1 MNVMPI
7 TDSLFLEAEL
17 RDRPL
22 HVGGL
27 HLYRPPADAGPDV
40 VGDTY
45 REALAGG
52 EVMPRLRR
60 RPVRLAGLGPWGWEE
75 DTDLDLEYHVRH
87 SALPHPG
94 RVRELLA
101 LVSRLHGTLLDRSRP
116 LWEAHLIEGLSDGR
130 FAVYTKIHHAL
141 VDGVSAMHMLQN
153 ALSEDPDQR
162 GSPPLWAPRGAA
174 PRGRRRAT
182 RVAALSRPSPAALTA
197 SLRGTVDAAKAVD
210 RLQRGGRAGVVA
222 IVLRSG
228 DGAAVPGA
236 AVDAER
242 ADQQLA
248 AVRGGLLVAGAG
260 AGGAQGHRRDAQRRR
275 DGDVLGGAARA
286 T

>member
-130 FAVYTKIHHAL
+130 FAVYTKIHHSL

-162 GSPPLWAPRGAA
+162 GSPAA
-174 PRGRRRAT
+174 VGPARPTAASGSRWPRGRWARR
-182 RVAALSRPSPAALTA
+182 
-197 SLRGTVDAAKAVD
+197 
-210 RLQRGGRAGVVA
+210 GR
-222 IVLRSG
+222 
-228 DGAAVPGA
+228 D
-236 AVDAER
+236 
-242 ADQQLA
+242 
-248 AVRGGLLVAGAG
+248 
-260 AGGAQGHRRDAQRRR
+260 GGADGRRCAAPWMQRRP
-275 DGDVLGGAARA
+275 
-286 T
+286 